1 MALTVALCNRQAMRI
16 LITLLLFLA
25 SPAMAQDGLR
35 SSDTILTADE
45 LETLLTGKVVEF
57 YDGSKSRY
65 EASGRYAYT
74 YTDDG
79 PEWTGDYTLSDDSTV
94 CVDFDNGSSRC
105 DRVVMAGANPVL
117 IIEDGTR
124 FPVRN
129 LSVYTE

>member
-1 MALTVALCNRQAMRI
+1 MQRTFAAILALSFAA
-16 LITLLLFLA
+16 
-25 SPAMAQDGLR
+25 PAFAQDGLR
-35 SSDTILTADE
+35 DSDQVLSASEMSD
-45 LETLLTGKVVEF
+45 LLSGQMIEF

-65 EASGRYAYT
+65 EADGRYSYT